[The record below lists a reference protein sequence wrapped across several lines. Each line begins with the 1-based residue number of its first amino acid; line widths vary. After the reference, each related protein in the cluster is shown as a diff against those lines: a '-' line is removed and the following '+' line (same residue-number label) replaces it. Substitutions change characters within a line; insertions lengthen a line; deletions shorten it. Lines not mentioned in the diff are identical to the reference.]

1 VHGERRRLWQQR
13 AELTMAKDAAPPLAA
28 QLATLVNNVN
38 YDRLPADT
46 VLACKRVLLDTLG
59 CAIGAIDSQP
69 ARIMLKLIPQ
79 VKDDAPGATV
89 IGTGQRTTAEGA
101 ALVNGT
107 LVRYLDFMDVYWSK
121 DICHPSENIP
131 PVMACVE
138 EAGGNGKDLIE
149 AIVAAFEVQIRLADA
164 FSFEEIGLHHVS
176 AAGFVVPLVAGKI
189 WRQSVEQMANGST
202 LAGASGLTLAT
213 LAVGELSMAKAVG
226 YARNSAAAITAA
238 RAAGMGFTGPLES
251 YEWLL
256 TRVGKNPAAAALPAD
271 DVGRWRIGD
280 VSLKRYPIQYAL
292 QAPVEAAAQLHRD
305 LAGRYDE
312 ISRIVISVHTRQL
325 ARAADPAKFHPANR
339 ETADHSLPV
348 CVAMA
353 LRDGEVTED
362 QFDNSRFMHPDI
374 TALVGKTSAVGSDD
388 YDRRLPKGRPGAV
401 EVRFA
406 DGSVLKSAVE
416 VPFGDASRPF
426 TRDVL
431 EDKFRRLCEHKLLL
445 AQTEQ
450 IMALVN
456 DLERLDSIR
465 PLMALMRAR
474 TH

>member
-1 VHGERRRLWQQR
+1 ME
-13 AELTMAKDAAPPLAA
+13 KDVNSSLAG
-28 QLATLVNNVN
+28 QLATLVKNIS
-38 YDRLPADT
+38 YDRLPPDT
-46 VLACKRVLLDTLG
+46 VIACKRVLLDTLG
-59 CAIGAIDSQP
+59 CGIGAVGSQP
-69 ARIMLKLIPQ
+69 ARIMLKLVPK
-79 VKDDAPGATV
+79 VNDDKPGATI

-131 PVMACVE
+131 PIIACVE
-138 EAGGNGKDLIE
+138 EAGGTGKDLIE
-149 AIVAAFEVQIRLADA
+149 AIVAAFEIQIRLADA

-189 WRQSVEQMANGST
+189 WHQTVEQMAHGST
-202 LAGASGLTLAT
+202 LAGASDLTLAT

-226 YARNSAAAITAA
+226 YARNSVSAITAA
-238 RAAGMGFTGPLES
+238 RAAGMGFTGPLQS

-256 TRVGKNPAAAALPAD
+256 TKVGKTPASATLSAAD
-271 DVGRWRIGD
+271 TGRWRIGD

-312 ISRIVISVHTRQL
+312 IARIVISVHTRQL

-339 ETADHSLPV
+339 ETADHSLPA

-374 TALVGKTSAVGSDD
+374 QALVDKTTAIGNDD

-401 EVRFA
+401 EVHLA
-406 DGSVLKSAVE
+406 DGTILKSAVE
-416 VPFGDASRPF
+416 VPSGDTSKPF
-426 TRDVL
+426 TQAVL

-445 AQTEQ
+445 AQTER
-450 IMALVN
+450 IIALVN
-456 DLERLDSIR
+456 DLERLKSLQ

-474 TH
+474 AH

>member
-1 VHGERRRLWQQR
+1 MED
-13 AELTMAKDAAPPLAA
+13 EKAALATQLAA
-28 QLATLVNNVN
+28 LVKNVG
-38 YDRLPADT
+38 YDRLPAET
-46 VLACKRVLLDTLG
+46 VIACKRVLLDTLG
-59 CAIGAIDSQP
+59 CAIGAVGSQP
-69 ARIMLKLIPQ
+69 SRIMLNLIPQ
-79 VKDDAPGATV
+79 VKENEPGATI

-107 LVRYLDFMDVYWSK
+107 LVRYLDFMDVYWAK

-131 PVMACVE
+131 AVMACVE
-138 EAGGNGKDLIE
+138 EAGGTGKDLIE
-149 AIVAAFEVQIRLADA
+149 AIVAAFEVQIRLADV

-202 LAGASGLTLAT
+202 LAGANGLTLAT

-226 YARNSAAAITAA
+226 YARNSASAISAA
-238 RAAGMGFTGPLES
+238 RAAGMGFTGPLQS

-256 TRVGKNPAAAALPAD
+256 TKVGRTPAQATLSAAD
-271 DVGRWRIGD
+271 TGRWRIGD

-292 QAPVEAAAQLHRD
+292 QAPAEAGADLHHQ

-362 QFDNSRFMHPDI
+362 QFDSGRFMHPDVQ
-374 TALVGKTSAVGSDD
+374 ALVDKTSAVGSEDF
-388 YDRRLPKGRPGAV
+388 DRRLPKGRPGAV
-401 EVRFA
+401 ELHMA

-416 VPFGDASRPF
+416 VPLGDASKPF
-426 TRDVL
+426 TQKVL
-431 EDKFRRLCEHKLLL
+431 EGKFRRLCEHRLLL
-445 AQTEQ
+445 AQAER
-450 IMALVN
+450 IIALVN
-456 DLERLDSIR
+456 DLEHLQSLQ
-465 PLMALMRAR
+465 PFMALMRAR
-474 TH
+474 AH